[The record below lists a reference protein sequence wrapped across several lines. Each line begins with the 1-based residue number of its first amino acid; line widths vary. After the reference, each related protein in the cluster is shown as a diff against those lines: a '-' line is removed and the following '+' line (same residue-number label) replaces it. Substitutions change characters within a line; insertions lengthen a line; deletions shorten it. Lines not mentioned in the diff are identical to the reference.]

1 MLVPGVWVFWCLP
14 GMSSS
19 RGVLSLADITN
30 PAAEEYAEQHSSPEP
45 ADLAAVMDGT
55 REFAGSYRMLTGHL
69 EGRFLKMLVAISGA
83 RRILEIGTYT
93 GYSALSM
100 AEALPADGKLITCE
114 IDEAHA
120 ALARTHIEAAP
131 HGAKIEI
138 RLGPALDTIAA
149 LDGTFDMVFIDADK
163 PSYPAYYEA
172 VLPRLSEHGFIC
184 ADNVLWSLQVLDESD
199 RSASTAAL
207 REFNDRVA
215 SDPRVECVMVPIRD
229 GVTIIRR
236 I

>member
-1 MLVPGVWVFWCLP
+1 
-14 GMSSS
+14 
-19 RGVLSLADITN
+19 LADITN
-30 PAAEEYAEQHSSPEP
+30 PAAEEYARQHSSPEP
-45 ADLAAVMDGT
+45 DDLAGVMDST
-55 REFAGSYRMLTGHL
+55 RQFAGSYRMLTGHL

-100 AEALPADGKLITCE
+100 AEALPVDGRLITCE

-120 ALARTHIEAAP
+120 ALARTHIAGSA
-131 HGAKIEI
+131 HGAKVEI
-138 RLGPALDTIAA
+138 RVGPALDTIAA

-172 VLPRLSEHGFIC
+172 VLPRLSERGFIC

-207 REFNDRVA
+207 REFNERVA
-215 SDPRVECVMVPIRD
+215 GDPRVECVMVPIRD

-236 I
+236 IQPLTANIKDAVSHLAG

>member
-1 MLVPGVWVFWCLP
+1 
-14 GMSSS
+14 
-19 RGVLSLADITN
+19 LADITH
-30 PAAEEYAEQHSSPEP
+30 PAAEEYARQHSSPEP
-45 ADLAAVMDGT
+45 DVLAGVMEST
-55 REFAGSYRMLTGHL
+55 HEFAGSYRMLTGHL

-100 AEALPADGKLITCE
+100 AEALPADGMLISCE
-114 IDEAHA
+114 IDETHA
-120 ALARTHIEAAP
+120 ALARQHIAGSP

-138 RLGPALDTIAA
+138 RVGPALDTIAA

-172 VLPRLSEHGFIC
+172 VLPRLAERGFIC
-184 ADNVLWSLQVLDESD
+184 ADNVLWSLQVLDEED
-199 RSASTAAL
+199 RSPSTAAL
-207 REFNDRVA
+207 RDFNERVA

-229 GVTIIRR
+229 GLTIIRR